1 MHFDLEMILLVG
13 TLLTGGVWLL
23 DKLVLRSARV
33 ESEAVSGDVAVA
45 KGDEDDSEP
54 WYVEYSRSFF
64 PVLLIVLVLRA
75 FVAEPFRIPSGSM
88 IPTLHIGDF
97 ILVNK
102 FAYGLRMPV
111 THQKILSLGEPE
123 RGDVA
128 VFRYPRNTKLDYI
141 KRIVGLPGDRV
152 AFKGK
157 KVFINGKAPEY
168 ENLGEYKEQSDEQ
181 GGQYLQLRE
190 DFFGVEHSILINP
203 DRGNVEGEVVVPDG
217 HYFVVGDNR
226 DNSNDSRYWGF
237 VPEENLVGR
246 AMVIWMNWNF
256 DKGQVDFGR
265 IGTVIQ

>member
-1 MHFDLEMILLVG
+1 MHFDLELFLLVG
-13 TLLTGGVWLL
+13 TLLTGAVWLL
-23 DKLVLRSARV
+23 DKLVLRSARAEASTEPSTV
-33 ESEAVSGDVAVA
+33 ELT
-45 KGDEDDSEP
+45 KDESNEP

-64 PVLLIVLVLRA
+64 PVLLAVLLLRS
-75 FVAEPFRIPSGSM
+75 FIAEPFRIPSGSM

-102 FAYGLRMPV
+102 FAYGLRAPV
-111 THQKILSLGEPE
+111 THTKLLALGEPE

-128 VFRYPRNTKLDYI
+128 VFRYPRDTRLDYI

-157 KVFINGKAPEY
+157 RVFINGKAPEY
-168 ENLGEYKEQSDEQ
+168 KEIGVYETHGSDPNGVSVELTEN
-181 GGQYLQLRE
+181 
-190 DFFGVEHSILINP
+190 FFGVEHSILINP
-203 DRGNVEGEVVVPDG
+203 NRGNVEGEVVVPDG

-246 AMVIWMNWNF
+246 AMVIWMNWNI
-256 DKGQVDFGR
+256 DKGRVDFGR
-265 IGTVIQ
+265 VGTVIK